1 MEKVIITNMCMLRD
15 GTRVL
20 VQDRIDPDWPGL
32 TFPGGHVEQGESL
45 TDAVIREVYEE
56 TGLTIT

>member
-32 TFPGGHVEQGESL
+32 TFPGGHVEQG
-45 TDAVIREVYEE
+45 
-56 TGLTIT
+56 